1 MWGGDV
7 IQNVDVIDYGSIV
20 DLKSLIRKLKQC
32 VFAGL
37 FFPSFCE

>member
-1 MWGGDV
+1 MRGGDV
-7 IQNVDVIDYGSIV
+7 IQNVDVIDYESIV
-20 DLKSLIRKLKQC
+20 DLNGLIRKLLQC